1 MKRDERSFLFV
12 LIERTVV
19 FFFFM
24 TVILL
29 ILYLMGNYQ
38 EYLDSTQ
45 ILLINLLIVITLFE
59 VIMVIYYLGFLVFYA
74 VKFSRIYTIR
84 IIFASFSLLM
94 CGILGTLVMF
104 LNSWFV
110 F

>member
-1 MKRDERSFLFV
+1 MYTHDFSLNKRGAMKRDERSFLFV

-45 ILLINLLIVITLFE
+45 ILLINLRTISE
-59 VIMVIYYLGFLVFYA
+59 IMLRSMLYDFRFLG
-74 VKFSRIYTIR
+74 SP
-84 IIFASFSLLM
+84 
-94 CGILGTLVMF
+94 
-104 LNSWFV
+104 
-110 F
+110 